1 MLPPEMVSLLQA
13 CWGDAYQKGVDR
25 SAMDRP
31 HSVSSGLLLVIGAIS
46 VLPEKWPCCRHLC
59 RSILLI
65 CSPPPFQKTGV
76 VKRQKLL
83 AGAAMAL

>member
-31 HSVSSGLLLVIGAIS
+31 RSVSSGRLLLVIGAIS
-46 VLPEKWPCCRHLC
+46 VLPEKWPCCRRLR

-65 CSPPPFQKTGV
+65 
-76 VKRQKLL
+76 
-83 AGAAMAL
+83 